1 MLETERLTIR
11 RITPADYKEAFAWS
25 GDARV
30 NKYLLHNVLE
40 KPEDMIP
47 WLEGLDQSSGDS
59 YITILHEKTDGH
71 AVGTVG
77 FSGILR
83 QISGVLR
90 IISGLMTGEGDTRPR
105 RHGRS
110 WIL

>member
-1 MLETERLTIR
+1 MLETKRLTIR

-47 WLEGLDQSSGDS
+47 
-59 YITILHEKTDGH
+59 
-71 AVGTVG
+71 
-77 FSGILR
+77 
-83 QISGVLR
+83 
-90 IISGLMTGEGDTRPR
+90 
-105 RHGRS
+105 
-110 WIL
+110 

>member
-47 WLEGLDQSSGDS
+47 
-59 YITILHEKTDGH
+59 
-71 AVGTVG
+71 
-77 FSGILR
+77 
-83 QISGVLR
+83 
-90 IISGLMTGEGDTRPR
+90 
-105 RHGRS
+105 
-110 WIL
+110 

>member
-47 WLEGLDQSSGDS
+47 WLDQINPDMHIDEAQQSSGMF
-59 YITILHEKTDGH
+59 
-71 AVGTVG
+71 VP
-77 FSGILR
+77 FF
-83 QISGVLR
+83 
-90 IISGLMTGEGDTRPR
+90 
-105 RHGRS
+105 
-110 WIL
+110 